1 MKKYYLPISGT
12 KSVAHKVAVIVIVVI
27 QKLGRPMCIVPFTS
41 KVVVQF
47 DGIFFPIPDIYIY
60 IYNFF
65 ITIFS
70 GITTSQMDTDDLVN
84 RLPEPIRIRVR
95 HVFTAVL
102 SYIFEMLTTDNMLT
116 VPPDLTYKA
125 PFGDMEHDFGLGKIL
140 VSRTKNI

>member
-1 MKKYYLPISGT
+1 MKKYYPPISGT

-47 DGIFFPIPDIYIY
+47 DEKKFFFPFRKRIYSFIY
-60 IYNFF
+60 LLL
-65 ITIFS
+65 FS

-140 VSRTKNI
+140 VSRTKM

>member
-1 MKKYYLPISGT
+1 MY
-12 KSVAHKVAVIVIVVI
+12 KV
-27 QKLGRPMCIVPFTS
+27 L
-41 KVVVQF
+41 
-47 DGIFFPIPDIYIY
+47 FFLLLL
-60 IYNFF
+60 
-65 ITIFS
+65 S

-140 VSRTKNI
+140 VSRSKM

>member
-1 MKKYYLPISGT
+1 MISWKTTIPYFRYKISCSQGGGYCDCGDPEAWT
-12 KSVAHKVAVIVIVVI
+12 AHVHCTIHEQGSCAIW
-27 QKLGRPMCIVPFTS
+27 R
-41 KVVVQF
+41 
-47 DGIFFPIPDIYIY
+47 
-60 IYNFF
+60 NFF
-65 ITIFS
+65 FQFRIYKYLIIFWLLFS

-140 VSRTKNI
+140 VSRSKM